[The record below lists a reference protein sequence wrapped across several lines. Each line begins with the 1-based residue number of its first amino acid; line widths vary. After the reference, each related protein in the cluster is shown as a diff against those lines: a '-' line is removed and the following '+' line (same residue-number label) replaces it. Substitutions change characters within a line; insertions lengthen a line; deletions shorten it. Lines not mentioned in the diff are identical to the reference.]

1 MISIQRDDFDV
12 GKEYH
17 ELAENNVNDG
27 AIVFFVGQVRDYN
40 QGSSVHGLSLEH
52 YPGMTEKALLDIVE
66 EAHKRWSLGQI
77 KIVHRI
83 GCLSLGEQIVFV
95 GVTSKHREASF
106 EAAQFIMDYLK
117 NSAPFWKK
125 EITDEGERW
134 VEQELKDQVAKQRW

>member
-1 MISIQRDDFDV
+1 MISVQYDDFDV
-12 GKEYH
+12 GKEYQ

-40 QGSSVHGLSLEH
+40 QGNAVHGLALEH

-66 EAHKRWSLGQI
+66 QAHKRWQLGQV
-77 KIVHRI
+77 KVVHRI
-83 GCLSLGEQIVFV
+83 GSLSLGEQIVFV
-95 GVTSKHREASF
+95 GVSSKHREASF

-125 EITDEGERW
+125 EITDQGERW
-134 VEQELKDQVAKQRW
+134 VEQELKDQVAKQKW